1 MTSNTIKIG
10 TRGSELALWQAHYV
24 RDTLQAKFPGLEVV
38 IVVTKTKG
46 DKILDSPLAKIGDK
60 GLFTKEIENLL
71 LDGTVDLAVHSLKD
85 IPTSVPR
92 GLHIAAVT
100 RREEAHDV
108 LIARHVRTIDDLPE
122 GAVIATSSLR
132 RKSQLLHYRPD
143 LNIVDVRGNLNTR
156 MKKFDSSSWD
166 GMILAYAGVKRL
178 RMEHRISQALPMEI
192 MLPAVGQGA
201 LGIETRKDDDR
212 VQSFVRKLDHPA
224 THACTRAERALLRT
238 LEGGCQIPIGAFAR
252 MRKGRVHLDA
262 VVGNLD
268 GTLLLDAHGSSLPD
282 NSADLGR
289 RLGHKLLASGA
300 REILEGIRNG

>member
-71 LDGTVDLAVHSLKD
+71 LDGAVDLAVHSLKD

-100 RREEAHDV
+100 HREEARDV
-108 LIARHVRTIDDLPE
+108 LIARSARTIDDLPE

-143 LNIVDVRGNLNTR
+143 LNIVDIRGNLNTR
-156 MKKFDSSSWD
+156 MKKFDSS
-166 GMILAYAGVKRL
+166 
-178 RMEHRISQALPMEI
+178 
-192 MLPAVGQGA
+192 
-201 LGIETRKDDDR
+201 
-212 VQSFVRKLDHPA
+212 
-224 THACTRAERALLRT
+224 
-238 LEGGCQIPIGAFAR
+238 
-252 MRKGRVHLDA
+252 
-262 VVGNLD
+262 
-268 GTLLLDAHGSSLPD
+268 
-282 NSADLGR
+282 
-289 RLGHKLLASGA
+289 
-300 REILEGIRNG
+300 